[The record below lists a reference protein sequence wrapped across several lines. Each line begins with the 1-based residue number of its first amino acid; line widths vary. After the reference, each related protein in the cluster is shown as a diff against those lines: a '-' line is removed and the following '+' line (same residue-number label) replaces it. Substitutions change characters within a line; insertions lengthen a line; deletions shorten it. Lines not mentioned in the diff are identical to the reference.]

1 MALTQLVDRLPKEHV
16 SQQAVSLGPVGIK
29 LGSGLTAKTLPSFG
43 AMTALSAPFVARA
56 LRKLG
61 TGLVH
66 AWGVEAA
73 AAASAGSTGPLVLE
87 MFDPIEA
94 TTRIK
99 LIRTL
104 VRARGFAIACGCQIV
119 RRRLIEGGVSPEA
132 CVVIR
137 PGVDFGAINQWKR
150 GGLREE
156 LGIGRDETMI
166 LVPEPVTSA
175 GGQLDAY
182 FAASMLVHLGAT
194 LRVVVSGGGRGREG
208 IANFSKGL
216 LEQRSLVLP
225 DPSIPFEEL
234 MAVADVLV
242 VAPRGDH
249 STTAIAWAMASNVL
263 VIGTAVYSV
272 AELISHKVNGL
283 LYKQTMG
290 RSMLPGLAKL
300 LAGVSPI
307 SNVETSKRRNVEK
320 GMTETENAP
329 SSADL
334 LHGVGGERIDVVR
347 LKQTAHGQAYEVFGL
362 RRFVEQHLRL
372 YRNLMEGVAPGE
384 GIVDSAMAV

>member
-1 MALTQLVDRLPKEHV
+1 MALTQLGDRLPEEQV
-16 SQQAVSLGPVGIK
+16 SQQAVSLGPVRVK

-56 LRKLG
+56 LRKSG

-66 AWGVEAA
+66 AWGVDAA
-73 AAASAGSTGPLVLE
+73 AAASAASTGPLVLE

-94 TTRIK
+94 TARIK

-119 RRRLIEGGVSPEA
+119 RRRLIEGGVSPES

-150 GGLREE
+150 GGLRDE

-166 LVPEPVTSA
+166 LVPESVTSA

-194 LRVVVSGGGRGREG
+194 LRVVVPGGGRGREG

-225 DPSIPFEEL
+225 DPAIPFEEL

-242 VAPRGDH
+242 IAPRGDH
-249 STTAIAWAMASNVL
+249 STTAIAWAMASNVV

-283 LYKQTMG
+283 LYKQTAG

-300 LAGVSPI
+300 LAGVSPFELKMREEEPQRHQGTK
-307 SNVETSKRRNVEK
+307 S
-320 GMTETENAP
+320 
-329 SSADL
+329 DL
-334 LHGVGGERIDVVR
+334 GIANERIDVLR

-372 YRNLMEGVAPGE
+372 YRNLIEGVAPGE
-384 GIVDSAMAV
+384 GIVDSAMAS